1 MKIGSLV
8 VVKTCYVDDSMKH
21 LVKWMPI
28 QDEETIYV
36 VRDIPWAGAAY
47 LEEGVI
53 GFVPN
58 DSEIGISFKV
68 LIEVQPPMNLEEIM
82 EAVNADTLEV

>member
-8 VVKTCYVDDSMKH
+8 VVKTCYLDNSMKS

-36 VRDIPWAGAAY
+36 IRDIPCAGAAY

-53 GFVPN
+53 GFSPN
-58 DSEIGISFKV
+58 DIEIGISFMV
-68 LIEVQPPMNLEEIM
+68 LIEVQPPMNLEEVM